1 MSLMVE
7 LMKSLLRT
15 VLLCVLAPAMAATA
29 ADDPL
34 TASVKAPQENVLV
47 SDSMKLYEGVQKILL
62 RSAELTPEEDY
73 GFRPAE
79 SVRTFGQIVGHVAD
93 AQYLFCSAVVGEKS
107 PRPGIE
113 KSRTSKANLIK
124 ALKESFAY
132 CDRAYDG
139 MTDASAAQMVK
150 FMGGEKPKLG
160 VLSVNNVHT
169 IEHYGNLVTY
179 MRMRNLVPP
188 TSDRAFMQQL
198 QKK

>member
-113 KSRTSKANLIK
+113 KSRTSKADLIK
-124 ALKESFAY
+124 ELKESFAY

-150 FMGGEKPKLG
+150 LMGGEKPKLG